1 VLELRSNGNAFA
13 VFHDSFTG
21 VLGGGKEQVNDA
33 HHRAGRRA
41 LLGLRSPLSRSYEW
55 YPSSVTLVCDCGEEE
70 NLENNDRV
78 SYEATQGTEGP
89 EARNVSR
96 V

>member
-1 VLELRSNGNAFA
+1 M
-13 VFHDSFTG
+13 
-21 VLGGGKEQVNDA
+21 
-33 HHRAGRRA
+33 RRKDIVA
-41 LLGLRSPLSRSYEW
+41 
-55 YPSSVTLVCDCGEEE
+55 GEEE

-78 SYEATQGTEGP
+78 SYEETQAAEGP